1 MKKKRVIVGLSGGVD
16 SSVAAYLLTQQDYEV
31 IGLFMKNWH
40 DESVTL
46 SNDCPWLEDSNDAM
60 LVAEKL
66 GIPFQT
72 VDLSAEYKERIVDYM
87 FDEYAA
93 GRTPNPDILCN
104 TEIKF
109 KEFLNYAIQLG
120 ADKMATGHY
129 VQSKLINNKV
139 KIYKGS
145 DDNKDQ
151 SYFLY
156 GLNQSQISNAI
167 FPLGNLDKLQVRK
180 YAKELGFRNFNKKD
194 STGICFIGERNFK
207 EFLKEYIPAMPG
219 KIETSSGETI
229 GDHDGLMYYTLGQR
243 KGLGLGGSKNKL
255 NAPWYV
261 ISKNLKS
268 NTLIVDQG
276 HNHKNLYKKQLDG
289 SSINWISGIEPSKR
303 RLKAKIRYRMKDASC
318 TIIEQTSKIIK
329 VEFDN
334 PQFAIA
340 PGQSIVF
347 YDENKCLGGAII
359 DNAYN

>member
-1 MKKKRVIVGLSGGVD
+1 MKNIIVGMSGGVD
-16 SSVAAYLLTQQDYEV
+16 SAVSAHLLIKKGYSVEAV
-31 IGLFMKNWH
+31 FMKNW
-40 DESVTL
+40 V
-46 SNDCPWLEDSNDAM
+46 EDSEYCTSEQDYLDA
-60 LVAEKL
+60 LQVCDILKIPLRTVNFSQQYWEKVFK
-66 GIPFQT
+66 IF
-72 VDLSAEYKERIVDYM
+72 LSEYKS
-87 FDEYAA
+87 

-120 ADKMATGHY
+120 ADKIATGHY

-180 YAKELGFRNFNKKD
+180 YAKELGFSNFNKKD

-219 KIETSSGETI
+219 KIETSSGEEI

-289 SSINWISGIEPSKR
+289 SNINWISGIEPSKR
-303 RLKAKIRYRMKDASC
+303 KLKAKIRYRMKDASC
-318 TIIEQTSKIIK
+318 TITELTSKIIK
-329 VEFDN
+329 VKFDN
-334 PQFAIA
+334 PQFAIT

-347 YDENKCLGGAII
+347 YDKNECLGGAII

>member
-1 MKKKRVIVGLSGGVD
+1 LDALQVCDILKIPLRTVNFSKQYWEKVFRIFLS
-16 SSVAAYLLTQQDYEV
+16 
-31 IGLFMKNWH
+31 
-40 DESVTL
+40 
-46 SNDCPWLEDSNDAM
+46 
-60 LVAEKL
+60 
-66 GIPFQT
+66 
-72 VDLSAEYKERIVDYM
+72 EYNS
-87 FDEYAA
+87 

-120 ADKMATGHY
+120 ADKIATGHY

-139 KIYKGS
+139 KIYKGF
-145 DDNKDQ
+145 DKNKDQ
-151 SYFLY
+151 SYFLN
-156 GLNQSQISNAI
+156 GLNQSQINNAL

-180 YAKELGFRNFNKKD
+180 YAKELGFSNFNKKD

-243 KGLGLGGSKNKL
+243 KGLGIGGSNSKL

-261 ISKNLKS
+261 ISKDLKS

-289 SSINWISGIEPSKR
+289 SSINWISGVEPSKR
-303 RLKAKIRYRMKDASC
+303 KLKAKIRYRMEDASC
-318 TIIEQTSKIIK
+318 AITELTSEIIK
-329 VEFDN
+329 IKFDN
-334 PQFAIA
+334 PQFAIT

-347 YDENKCLGGAII
+347 YDKDECLGGAII
-359 DNAYN
+359 ENAYN

>member
-1 MKKKRVIVGLSGGVD
+1 MENIIVGMSGGVD
-16 SSVAAYLLTQQDYEV
+16 SAVSAHLLIKNGYSVEAV
-31 IGLFMKNWH
+31 FMKNW
-40 DESVTL
+40 E
-46 SNDCPWLEDSNDAM
+46 EDSKYCTSEQDYLDA
-60 LVAEKL
+60 LQVCDILKIPLRTVNFSKQYWEKVFR
-66 GIPFQT
+66 IF
-72 VDLSAEYKERIVDYM
+72 LSEYNS
-87 FDEYAA
+87 

-120 ADKMATGHY
+120 ADKIATGHY

-139 KIYKGS
+139 KIYKGF
-145 DDNKDQ
+145 DKNKDQ
-151 SYFLY
+151 SYFLN
-156 GLNQSQISNAI
+156 GLNQSQINNAL

-180 YAKELGFRNFNKKD
+180 YAKELGFSNFNKKD

-243 KGLGLGGSKNKL
+243 KGLGIGGSNSKL

-261 ISKNLKS
+261 ISKDLKS

-289 SSINWISGIEPSKR
+289 SSINWISGVEPSKR
-303 RLKAKIRYRMKDASC
+303 KLKAKIRYRMEDASC
-318 TIIEQTSKIIK
+318 AITELTSEIIK
-329 VEFDN
+329 IKFDN
-334 PQFAIA
+334 PQFAIT

-347 YDENKCLGGAII
+347 YDKDECLGGAII
-359 DNAYN
+359 ENAYN

>member
-1 MKKKRVIVGLSGGVD
+1 
-16 SSVAAYLLTQQDYEV
+16 
-31 IGLFMKNWH
+31 MKNW
-40 DESVTL
+40 V
-46 SNDCPWLEDSNDAM
+46 EDSEYCTSEQDYLDA
-60 LVAEKL
+60 LQVCDILKIPLRTVNFSKKYWEKVFK
-66 GIPFQT
+66 IF
-72 VDLSAEYKERIVDYM
+72 LSEYKS
-87 FDEYAA
+87 

-109 KEFLNYAIQLG
+109 KEFLNYAIELG
-120 ADKMATGHY
+120 ADKIATGHY
-129 VQSKLINNKV
+129 VQSKLINSKV
-139 KIYKGS
+139 KLYKGL
-145 DDNKDQ
+145 DDNEDQ

-156 GLNQSQISNAI
+156 GLNQSQMSKAI

-229 GDHDGLMYYTLGQR
+229 GNHDGLMYYTLGQR
-243 KGLGLGGSKNKL
+243 KGLGLGGSKDKL

-276 HNHKNLYKKQLDG
+276 HNHKNLYKKRLDG
-289 SSINWISGIEPSKR
+289 SNINWISGVEPSKR